1 MFKCIYLF
9 EMKTA
14 INKKSFKISLLIFSA
29 IIFLLTFIPR
39 IASSDFFHSASKKIK
54 STAAE
59 TDDPDTALIYAIYI
73 EDPDIDET
81 LLTEYTELRHD
92 GGVIVSS
99 KDDLIEHLKDKIVK
113 YALYIK
119 NLDEIEIITDTLSMY
134 ESSIKDEV
142 KRAVLTY
149 KEMEFLN
156 DNNISSDDFY
166 AATDTSNIKIETTAL
181 NKNETASYPIA
192 YIALVFMYIM
202 IISYAQYTSMAVARE
217 KNDRTMELLIT
228 SADAE
233 HLILGKVLASCT
245 TAVLQVILII
255 FVGFL
260 GVTVNKDYYPLFL
273 TDIIKENLNP
283 LTIAI
288 FLSFFILGYIM
299 YNIIFAAIGALV
311 ERMEDINSV
320 AQPIILVV
328 VLIFFAGMTSINLPN
343 PTLNNILAVIPLSSP
358 MVILS
363 AVIMRGMSLY
373 LVGLSFILLLLTT
386 ILLCYIAAKIYRLG
400 SLSYGNKIGLFKA
413 VKLIFSKN

>member
-39 IASSDFFHSASKKIK
+39 IVSSDYFHSTSTKVKSAAS
-54 STAAE
+54 E
-59 TDDPDTALIYAIYI
+59 TNDPDTALIYAIYI
-73 EDPDIDET
+73 EDPTIDET
-81 LLTEYTELRHD
+81 LLTECTDLPN
-92 GGVIVSS
+92 GVIVSS
-99 KDDLIEHLKDKIVK
+99 KDDLIEHLKNKIVK
-113 YALYIK
+113 NALYIK

-134 ESSIKDEV
+134 ESNKKDEV
-142 KRAVLTY
+142 KRAVLKY
-149 KEMEFLN
+149 KEMKFLN

-166 AATDTSNIKIETTAL
+166 TATDTSNIKIETTAL

-233 HLILGKVLASCT
+233 HLILGKVFASCT

-273 TDIIKENLNP
+273 NDIIKENLNP
-283 LTIAI
+283 LTIGI

-320 AQPIILVV
+320 AQPIILIV
-328 VLIFFAGMTSINLPN
+328 VLIFFAGMTSINMPN
-343 PTLNNILAVIPLSSP
+343 PTLNNILAIIPLSSP

-363 AVIMRGMSLY
+363 AVIMRGISLY

-413 VKLIFSKN
+413 FKLIFSKN

>member
-1 MFKCIYLF
+1 
-9 EMKTA
+9 MKTA

-39 IASSDFFHSASKKIK
+39 IASSDYFHSTSTKVKSAAS
-54 STAAE
+54 E
-59 TDDPDTALIYAIYI
+59 TNDADTALTYAIYI

-81 LLTEYTELRHD
+81 LLTEYTDLHNA
-92 GGVIVSS
+92 VIVSS

-113 YALYIK
+113 NALYIK

-134 ESSIKDEV
+134 ESSRKDEV

-156 DNNISSDDFY
+156 DNNISLDDFY
-166 AATDTSNIKIETTAL
+166 TATDTSDIKIETTAL
-181 NKNETASYPIA
+181 KKNETASYPIA

-283 LTIAI
+283 LTIGI

-320 AQPIILVV
+320 AQPIILIV
-328 VLIFFAGMTSINLPN
+328 VLIFFAGMTSINMPN